1 MTTEAP
7 LRFHPARTVTVELPK
22 DEMQIRFAPDETI
35 YFVSSSGHCNL
46 DCSYCVIQP
55 VVKHQ
60 PSLNYDDLAFVLERT
75 PGKVFFIF
83 SGKVHWP
90 AAAVMAVCALIG
102 GLLGGKLAGK
112 IKPTV
117 LRWLVVSIG
126 VAVGVYYLVRG

>member
-83 SGKVHWP
+83 S
-90 AAAVMAVCALIG
+90 
-102 GLLGGKLAGK
+102 
-112 IKPTV
+112 
-117 LRWLVVSIG
+117 
-126 VAVGVYYLVRG
+126 